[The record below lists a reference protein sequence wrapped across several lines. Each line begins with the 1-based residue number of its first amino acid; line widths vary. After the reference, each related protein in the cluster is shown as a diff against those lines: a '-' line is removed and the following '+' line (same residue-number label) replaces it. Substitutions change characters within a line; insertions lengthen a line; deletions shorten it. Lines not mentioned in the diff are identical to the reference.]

1 MDAWGGVAYPT
12 IPFQVFNLALN
23 KNLDFVADCQG
34 TIVSN
39 ALGVLEVTDFFEIKV
54 PNIGDFKEVSVIE
67 ILVKVG
73 DSVSIDDALV
83 ILETD
88 KAAMEVPASN
98 AGTITEVKV
107 KLGDQVSEGS
117 IIVVLEIKASSESA
131 KPLSIAEKQIAS
143 TIIEQISI
151 PAGSTI
157 ETATDIPVIH
167 ANAQPS
173 NTAHDFSAVHA
184 SPSVRKFARSLGVS
198 LNQINGSGPRDRIL
212 KEDIESFIKDK
223 LDTSSASNKAGA
235 GVGGIDLLPWPTVDY
250 EKYGLIER
258 KPLSRLK
265 KISGANL
272 HRNWVMIPHVTNND
286 EVDIT
291 SLEELRVELN
301 KENEKSGVKV
311 TLLAFMLKAAAV
323 ALKQFPDFNASLEG
337 DQLVLKHYCHLGFA
351 ADTPNGLVVPVVRDV
366 DHKGVLQVAKE
377 MIELAHL
384 AREGKLK
391 SDQMQG
397 GCFTISSL
405 GGIGGTT
412 FTPII
417 NAPEVAILGAG
428 RAFMKPHWNGKE
440 FVPRLT
446 MPLSLSWD
454 HRVID
459 GAEAARFL
467 TFFGKLLSDFRR
479 VAI

>member
-1 MDAWGGVAYPT
+1 M
-12 IPFQVFNLALN
+12 
-23 KNLDFVADCQG
+23 
-34 TIVSN
+34 
-39 ALGVLEVTDFFEIKV
+39 TDFFEIKV

-73 DSVSIDDALV
+73 DVVSIDDALV

-98 AGTITEVKV
+98 SGTITEVKV

-117 IIVVLEIKASSESA
+117 IILVLETQGSSQ
-131 KPLSIAEKQIAS
+131 PLIPLLIAEKQIEAKV
-143 TIIEQISI
+143 IEQRPIS
-151 PAGSTI
+151 AGSEAEGVMDT
-157 ETATDIPVIH
+157 PVSH
-167 ANAQPS
+167 ASALSSNA
-173 NTAHDFSAVHA
+173 AHDFSVVHA

-198 LNQINGSGPRDRIL
+198 LNQIKGSGPRDRIL

-223 LDTSSASNKAGA
+223 LDTPLASNKTGI
-235 GVGGIDLLPWPTVDY
+235 GGLDLLPWPTVDY

-291 SLEELRVELN
+291 SLEELRVQLN
-301 KENEKSGVKV
+301 KENEKNGVKV
-311 TLLAFMLKAAAV
+311 TLLAFLLKAAAV
-323 ALKQFPDFNASLEG
+323 ALKQFPGFNASLEG

-366 DHKGVLQVAKE
+366 DQKGVLQVAKE
-377 MIELAHL
+377 MTELAHL

-428 RAFMKPHWNGKE
+428 RAFMKPHWNGKA

-467 TFFGKLLSDFRR
+467 TFFGTLLSDFRR